1 MNTIRRML
9 RRRNTQVWTVEPH
22 TSAAEALALMAEK
35 DIGALV
41 VLDQGQIVGIVTERD
56 FVRKIMIPGRSA
68 DDTRVDAIMTRRVL
82 YIRVDQTVQDCMA
95 LMTDKHV
102 RHLPVLDDGRLVAV
116 LSIRDVVAHIISEQG
131 FIIQQMENYIM
142 DRHPATVN

>member
-9 RRRNTQVWTVEPH
+9 RRRNTQVWTVAPH
-22 TSAAEALALMAEK
+22 TLVTDALTLMAEK

-41 VLDQGQIVGIVTERD
+41 VLDHGQIVGIVTERD
-56 FVRKIMIPGRSA
+56 YVRKVMIAGRSA
-68 DDTRVDAIMTRRVL
+68 HDTRVEEVMTRRVL
-82 YIRVDQTVQDCMA
+82 YVRTDQTLEECMA

-102 RHLPVLDDGRLVAV
+102 RHLPVLDEGRLVAV

-131 FIIQQMENYIM
+131 FIIEQMENYIM
-142 DRHPATVN
+142 DRHPATV